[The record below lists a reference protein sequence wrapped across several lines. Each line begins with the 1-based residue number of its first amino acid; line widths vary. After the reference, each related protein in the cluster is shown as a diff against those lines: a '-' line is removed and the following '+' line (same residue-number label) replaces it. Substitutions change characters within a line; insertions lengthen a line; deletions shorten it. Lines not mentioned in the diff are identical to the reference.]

1 MCATLLPVR
10 SEMLFTHWSAVFASP
25 QQHELASS
33 ADVVRDLSVT
43 ALLVGRLLGE
53 IISGLGNSGTFTCTV
68 PSQHADALDL
78 GIDALLL
85 VHVGRPVHRGLRHSR
100 GLDPTSLVLIASPV
114 HDDQRM
120 HCGRCSGCCTLGL
133 CRSLPE
139 YATRLRYHGWVV
151 CTLVAHTSC
160 LTFMCH
166 LGVCVVVVEPLTAF
180 HRSGHGCTVGVDRD
194 PPV

>member
-1 MCATLLPVR
+1 
-10 SEMLFTHWSAVFASP
+10 MLFTHWSAVFASP

-33 ADVVRDLSVT
+33 ADHFTVVRDLSVT

-85 VHVGRPVHRGLRHSR
+85 VHVGRPVHRGLRHAR

-114 HDDQRM
+114 L
-120 HCGRCSGCCTLGL
+120 CSTTIKGCTVVAVRVLVRLGSVVL
-133 CRSLPE
+133 CRSTQLGSAIMAGW
-139 YATRLRYHGWVV
+139 YAPLLLTLR
-151 CTLVAHTSC
+151 A
-160 LTFMCH
+160 
-166 LGVCVVVVEPLTAF
+166 
-180 HRSGHGCTVGVDRD
+180 
-194 PPV
+194 